1 MARFADLE
9 KWVLGVHSILLAV
22 LAEVGIGANAAHVAD
37 TNDGVGIAA
46 VADNILMANL
56 LLLLVLVLEVVNE
69 HLTEAVVAVLLNFLA
84 NYGGDGGELL
94 ADESACAV
102 ALAARE
108 ASLVHLSAVALDAGD
123 FFEVGGVVIVGGHQK
138 VTSHVGLLHLDFHLT
153 GLVLHVGDDAIAA
166 HVTHLDIGLTGVVSR
181 SHTRVYHNI
190 A

>member
-84 NYGGDGGELL
+84 NYGGDG
-94 ADESACAV
+94 
-102 ALAARE
+102 
-108 ASLVHLSAVALDAGD
+108 
-123 FFEVGGVVIVGGHQK
+123 
-138 VTSHVGLLHLDFHLT
+138 
-153 GLVLHVGDDAIAA
+153 
-166 HVTHLDIGLTGVVSR
+166 
-181 SHTRVYHNI
+181 
-190 A
+190 